1 MDGADGGFWRTLA
14 RIYTSVL
21 ACGLC
26 VPALAAVPV
35 AFGIDSFLVALCS
48 GSVGLAV
55 AGGVVLVVDARLD
68 AAAARAGSEPAVGP
82 NGSVESRGSA
92 VGADDGQ

>member
-1 MDGADGGFWRTLA
+1 MDEANGGLWRTLA
-14 RIYTSVL
+14 RIYSSVL

-35 AFGIDSFLVALCS
+35 VFGIDSLLVTLCS

-55 AGGVVLVVDARLD
+55 AGGVVVVVDARLD
-68 AAAARAGSEPAVGP
+68 AAAARSGSDLTADPDA
-82 NGSVESRGSA
+82 SAQSRGSA
-92 VGADDGQ
+92 AADDGQ